1 MATRARCAAVPV
13 LARVLLAL
21 VGERLMSVAVPAC
34 AATSSPAYSAA
45 NGSFKTSTTWLQ
57 SALTLQIHNMCSI

>member
-21 VGERLMSVAVPAC
+21 VGERLMSVAVL
-34 AATSSPAYSAA
+34 ATSSPAYSAA